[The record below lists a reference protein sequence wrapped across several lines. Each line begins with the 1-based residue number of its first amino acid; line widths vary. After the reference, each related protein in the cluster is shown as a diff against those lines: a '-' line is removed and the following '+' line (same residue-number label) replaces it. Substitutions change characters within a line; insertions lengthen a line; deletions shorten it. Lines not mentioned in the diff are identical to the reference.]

1 MIIGIAIAYLMAL
14 LAIGVWA
21 TRRTQTARDFFVA
34 GSGIG
39 LVTLAISAM
48 AATLS
53 GFAFIGGP
61 GFIYRAGLGAA
72 FIVFPSAITNTL
84 SAWVMAKRLR
94 LLAEVRDVVTIPDAI
109 RIRYDSPLAQGLAAV
124 AIVLAVIGYI
134 GTNLLALGLVID
146 PIFGTGLRPAILI
159 GSAVVLAYSVSGGIL
174 AGIYNDVL
182 QGLIMA
188 VASVLVFMRA
198 LDVTGGLS
206 GLSHTLMRVAPE
218 HLAPWGTLTPLAAMS
233 YFFVFGMGTL
243 GQPHVLHKFYMLRDP
258 LKLRWFPVG
267 MTLAM
272 TLTLLLFVGV
282 GLAMK
287 AVVATG
293 ATPPLANPDDA
304 TPAFLLRFASEPL
317 AGLVF
322 TAAAAAIMS
331 TVNSFLSVGAAALTR
346 DLPRALGR
354 PIANELQW
362 GRRWTVALMLLATL
376 VAVQPGVVVAFLGIF
391 GWGLFAST
399 LVPALTVGLN
409 WEGATRTGAVASIA
423 TGLVATLVLET
434 LAWLKWFALPA
445 GVTATAV
452 TLVASL
458 LVFLT
463 VSHVTRG
470 AHEPLAPDVAAVLRA

>member
-1 MIIGIAIAYLMAL
+1 VIIGIAVAYLVAL
-14 LAIGVWA
+14 LAIGAWA
-21 TRRTQTARDFFVA
+21 TRRTHTARDFFVA

-39 LVTLAISAM
+39 LVTLSVSAM

-124 AIVLAVIGYI
+124 AIISAVIGYI

-188 VASVLVFMRA
+188 VASVLVFLRA

-206 GLSHTLMRVAPE
+206 GLSRTLMTVAPE

-287 AVVATG
+287 ALVATG
-293 ATPPLANPDDA
+293 TTPPLTNPDDA
-304 TPAFLLRFASEPL
+304 TPTFLLRFAPEPL

-346 DLPRALGR
+346 DLPRAIGR
-354 PIANELQW
+354 PVADELRW
-362 GRRWTVALMLLATL
+362 GRRWTVALMLLATI

-409 WEGATRTGAVASIA
+409 WEGATRAGAVASIA
-423 TGLVATLVLET
+423 TGLVATLLLET
-434 LAWLKWFALPA
+434 LAWLKWFTLPA

-452 TLVASL
+452 TLVGSL
-458 LVFLT
+458 LVFFAVSRLT
-463 VSHVTRG
+463 RERQT
-470 AHEPLAPDVAAVLRA
+470 PLAADLVAVLRA

>member
-39 LVTLAISAM
+39 LVTLSISAM

-287 AVVATG
+287 ALVATG

-304 TPAFLLRFASEPL
+304 TPAFLLRFAPEPL

-362 GRRWTVALMLLATL
+362 GRRWTVALMLLATG

-409 WEGATRTGAVASIA
+409 WEGATRAGAVASIA

-434 LAWLKWFALPA
+434 LAWLKWFTLPA

-458 LVFLT
+458 LVFLA
-463 VSHVTRG
+463 VSHVTRA

>member
-188 VASVLVFMRA
+188 VASVLVFLRA

-287 AVVATG
+287 VVVATG

-458 LVFLT
+458 LVFLV

>member
-1 MIIGIAIAYLMAL
+1 
-14 LAIGVWA
+14 
-21 TRRTQTARDFFVA
+21 
-34 GSGIG
+34 
-39 LVTLAISAM
+39 
-48 AATLS
+48 
-53 GFAFIGGP
+53 
-61 GFIYRAGLGAA
+61 
-72 FIVFPSAITNTL
+72 
-84 SAWVMAKRLR
+84 
-94 LLAEVRDVVTIPDAI
+94 
-109 RIRYDSPLAQGLAAV
+109 
-124 AIVLAVIGYI
+124 
-134 GTNLLALGLVID
+134 
-146 PIFGTGLRPAILI
+146 
-159 GSAVVLAYSVSGGIL
+159 VVLAYSVSGGIL

-287 AVVATG
+287 ALVATG

-304 TPAFLLRFASEPL
+304 TPAFLLRFAPEPL

-409 WEGATRTGAVASIA
+409 WEGATRAGAVASIA

-434 LAWLKWFALPA
+434 LAWLKWFTLPA

-458 LVFLT
+458 LVFLA
-463 VSHVTRG
+463 VSHVTRA